1 MCHNR
6 GAQPD
11 VDDHKGVIRLSE
23 VTLAAISRSVYSAD
37 VSAIIAAQNRSRL
50 VVFSF
55 APATMVGMS
64 FSPGLLWD
72 LASSSFL
79 TFVRAAP
86 RLT

>member
-23 VTLAAISRSVYSAD
+23 VTLAAIRSVYGAD
-37 VSAIIAAQNRSRL
+37 VSANSVAQNRSRL
-50 VVFSF
+50 VVCSF
-55 APATMVGMS
+55 APATMVGKS
-64 FSPGLLWD
+64 FSPGLLWN